1 MVLVRFIN
9 VFGSGY
15 EFFDKDSYQVC
26 SNLLHIF
33 QLNNCGN
40 LLLAPPAKN
49 SDDLTWLVQE
59 YSDDSSTADR
69 EVGYLELLK
78 CISHRDN
85 FAYEALQFCKRNYYN
100 PYNSLK

>member
-1 MVLVRFIN
+1 MN

-15 EFFDKDSYQVC
+15 EFVDKDSYQFW

-33 QLNNCGN
+33 QVNNFRN

-59 YSDDSSTADR
+59 DSDDSATADR

-85 FAYEALQFCKRNYYN
+85 FAY
-100 PYNSLK
+100 

>member
-49 SDDLTWLVQE
+49 YDDLTCLIQE
-59 YSDDSSTADR
+59 ESEDSSTTDR
-69 EVGYLELLK
+69 EVESFELLK
-78 CISHRDN
+78 YSRHGEI
-85 FAYEALQFCKRNYYN
+85 FAD
-100 PYNSLK
+100 